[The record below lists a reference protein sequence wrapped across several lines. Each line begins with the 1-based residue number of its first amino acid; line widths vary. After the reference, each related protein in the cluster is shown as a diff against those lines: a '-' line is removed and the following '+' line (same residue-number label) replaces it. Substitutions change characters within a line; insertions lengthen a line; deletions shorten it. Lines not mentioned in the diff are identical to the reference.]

1 MAKVPAAK
9 KQNKWPLPERSD
21 RRGMDAS
28 HFQCGY
34 VALVG
39 KPNTGKS
46 TLMNAL
52 VGEKLSITAHR
63 PQTTRHQILGIL
75 TTDEF
80 QCIFVDTPGIH
91 QDQKKAINRYMNRA
105 ATSMLGDVDLICVLL
120 EAKSINGDDEQI
132 LQRLRQYHNV
142 LIIINKIDQ
151 VKKEQLL
158 PLMQK
163 VSQWLPDA
171 EIIPISALE
180 KENLPQ
186 LMQQIRTR
194 LPQGI
199 PHFPADQLTDKP
211 MRFIVAEIVR
221 EKLFRML
228 TQELPYSL
236 TVNVEHY
243 VQEADMV
250 RISASIWVERNSQK
264 GIVIGNQGRM
274 LKKIGSEA
282 RKDIERLVDCKVYL
296 QLWVKVR
303 EDWSDD
309 ERSLAAFGYSSE

>member
-1 MAKVPAAK
+1 MS
-9 KQNKWPLPERSD
+9 ESFR
-21 RRGMDAS
+21 
-28 HFQCGY
+28 CGY
-34 VALVG
+34 VALIG

-52 VGEKLSITAHR
+52 IGEKLSITAHR
-63 PQTTRHQILGIL
+63 PQTTRHQILGIK
-75 TTDEF
+75 TTDHY

-105 ATSMLGDVDLICVLL
+105 ATSMLDDVDLICVLL
-120 EAKSINGDDEQI
+120 EVRDFNQDDEQI
-132 LQRLRQYHNV
+132 LQMVKNHDKVV
-142 LIIINKIDQ
+142 LVLNKIDQ
-151 VKKEQLL
+151 INKNEML

-163 VSQWLPDA
+163 LGELMPGVD
-171 EIIPISALE
+171 IIPVSAL
-180 KENLPQ
+180 KQDNLEQ
-186 LMQQIRTR
+186 LMGNIEQY
-194 LPQGI
+194 LPAGI
-199 PHFPADQLTDKP
+199 PHFPDDQLTDKP

-228 TQELPYSL
+228 TQELPYSI

-243 VQEADMV
+243 KTEADLV
-250 RISASIWVERNSQK
+250 KISASIWVERKSQK
-264 GIVIGNQGRM
+264 GIVIGKGGKQ

-282 RKDIERLVDCKVYL
+282 RRDIERLVDNKVFL